1 MKFTL
6 KTLALCVCAAFTSVS
21 CIQEEAP
28 NAECD
33 ILTCEF
39 PNAETESNPVI
50 DNYSVTV
57 RMSPT
62 QDISALAPVFT
73 ITDGATITPASG
85 SVQNF
90 LNAENHTIYYTVT
103 SEDGEWSKKYPV
115 KIIQKEIP
123 SEYKFNNCI
132 LDPTGKYFTFF
143 ENDSE
148 DEPIMTWATGN
159 PGFVMTGQGKTPS
172 DFPTAPVFADNSEMS
187 RQAEYIRLVTR
198 STGFFGSLVKMRIAA
213 GNIFQGEF
221 DLGIATSNPR
231 GATKFGEPYRY
242 KPTKLKGSFRFKAGE
257 TYTDENGKEIAGKK
271 DLFSIYA
278 LFFETD
284 EKVSYIDG
292 TIHDSNFTHPNL
304 VSLALME
311 NPHEAADWE
320 AFEIPFNMVDG
331 KTIDPEKLAQGKYKI
346 GIVISSSADGDYFKG
361 AAGSTLD
368 IKDLKI
374 EHE

>member
-1 MKFTL
+1 MKFTF

-159 PGFVMTGQGKTPS
+159 PGFVMTSQGKTPS

-284 EKVSYIDG
+284 EKVNYIDG

-304 VSLALME
+304 VSLALMG

-361 AAGSTLD
+361 AVGSTLD

>member
-1 MKFTL
+1 MKFTF

-159 PGFVMTGQGKTPS
+159 PGFVMTGQSKTPS
-172 DFPTAPVFADNSEMS
+172 DFPTAPVFAENSEMS

-304 VSLALME
+304 VSLALMG

-361 AAGSTLD
+361 AVGSTLD

>member
-1 MKFTL
+1 MKLTL
-6 KTLALCVCAAFTSVS
+6 KTLAFCACTAFMSVS

-39 PNAETESNPVI
+39 PNAEIESNPVI

-57 RMSPT
+57 RMSPK

-115 KIIQKEIP
+115 KIVQKEIP
-123 SEYKFNNCI
+123 SEYKFNNCM
-132 LDPTGKYFTFF
+132 LDPTGKYYTFF

-159 PGFVMTGQGKTPS
+159 PGFAFTGLGKTPS
-172 DFPTAPVFADNSEMS
+172 DFPTVPIFTNNTSELK
-187 RQAEYIRLVTR
+187 RAEYIRLTTR
-198 STGFFGSLVKMRIAA
+198 STGFFGSFFKMPIAA
-213 GNIFQGEF
+213 GNIFQGTF
-221 DLGIATSNPR
+221 DTGIATSNPR

-242 KPTKLKGSFRFKAGE
+242 NPKKLTGTFRYKAGDI
-257 TYTDENGKEIAGKK
+257 YTDDKGNEITGKK

-284 EKVSYIDG
+284 ENVTYIDG
-292 TIHDSNFTHPNL
+292 SIHDSNFTHPNL
-304 VSLALME
+304 ISLALMG

-331 KTIDPEKLAQGKYKI
+331 KTVDTEKLAQGKYKI

-361 AAGSTLD
+361 AVGSTLD

>member
-172 DFPTAPVFADNSEMS
+172 DFPTAPVFAENSEMS

-221 DLGIATSNPR
+221 DLGIATSR
-231 GATKFGEPYRY
+231 
-242 KPTKLKGSFRFKAGE
+242 
-257 TYTDENGKEIAGKK
+257 
-271 DLFSIYA
+271 
-278 LFFETD
+278 
-284 EKVSYIDG
+284 
-292 TIHDSNFTHPNL
+292 
-304 VSLALME
+304 
-311 NPHEAADWE
+311 
-320 AFEIPFNMVDG
+320 
-331 KTIDPEKLAQGKYKI
+331 PEKR
-346 GIVISSSADGDYFKG
+346 
-361 AAGSTLD
+361 TLT
-368 IKDLKI
+368 KTARK
-374 EHE
+374 

>member
-1 MKFTL
+1 MLFR
-6 KTLALCVCAAFTSVS
+6 S
-21 CIQEEAP
+21 
-28 NAECD
+28 
-33 ILTCEF
+33 
-39 PNAETESNPVI
+39 
-50 DNYSVTV
+50 
-57 RMSPT
+57 
-62 QDISALAPVFT
+62 
-73 ITDGATITPASG
+73 
-85 SVQNF
+85 
-90 LNAENHTIYYTVT
+90 
-103 SEDGEWSKKYPV
+103 V

-361 AAGSTLD
+361 AVGSTLD